1 MKAIIQR
8 VQDAS
13 VSVEGTI
20 TGQIDHGLLV
30 YLGIGHADTEEQLA
44 WLCEKIVKL
53 RVFTDEQ
60 GKMNKSLA
68 DVHGSIL
75 VVSQFTLLANLRKG
89 NRPSYNDAAPPQ
101 KAEILYEQSL
111 KQFAQ
116 LGFPVSSGKFGTHMK
131 VSYTNDGPVTLMLE
145 AE

>member
-1 MKAIIQR
+1 MKAVIQR
-8 VQDAS
+8 VQDAT

-30 YLGIGHADTEEQLA
+30 YLGIGHDDTEQQLT

-60 GKMNKSLA
+60 GKMNRSLA
-68 DVHGSIL
+68 DVSGSIL

-101 KAEILYEQSL
+101 KAEALYEQSL

-116 LGFPVSSGKFGTHMK
+116 LGFPVASGQFGAHMK
-131 VSYTNDGPVTLMLE
+131 VSYTNDGPVTLLLE

>member
-1 MKAIIQR
+1 MKAVIQR

-30 YLGIGHADTEEQLA
+30 YLGIGHDDTEEQLA

-60 GKMNKSLA
+60 GKMNRSLS
-68 DVHGSIL
+68 DVEGSIL

-101 KAEILYEQSL
+101 KAEALYEQSL

-116 LGFPVSSGKFGTHMK
+116 LGFPVSSGKFGAHMK
-131 VSYTNDGPVTLMLE
+131 VSYTNDGPVTLLLE